1 MIKYEEQLMTQE
13 EKQHIVYIPKIGT
26 FVDSNG
32 GHYITKLEQ
41 ERLIEDA
48 KRDWKLT
55 INCPKQLINVACMP
69 NEKIPYP
76 HLEYK
81 IVDNP
86 YFGWKESQLKIVKR

>member
-1 MIKYEEQLMTQE
+1 MKK
-13 EKQHIVYIPKIGT
+13 EKQHVVYIPKIGT
-26 FVDSNG
+26 HVDSNAFG

-48 KRDWKLT
+48 KRGWKRT

-69 NEKIPYP
+69 NEETPYP
-76 HLEYK
+76 HLEFK